1 MESGFFYHR
10 GREGFITEEG
20 RGLSQRKGGVYHRG
34 REVLSQRKG
43 VVFLSQRKKEGVSQR
58 KGEEG
63 RVREGKGENG

>member
-1 MESGFFYHR
+1 M
-10 GREGFITEEG
+10 
-20 RGLSQRKGGVYHRG
+20 QRAWLFACPIYHRG